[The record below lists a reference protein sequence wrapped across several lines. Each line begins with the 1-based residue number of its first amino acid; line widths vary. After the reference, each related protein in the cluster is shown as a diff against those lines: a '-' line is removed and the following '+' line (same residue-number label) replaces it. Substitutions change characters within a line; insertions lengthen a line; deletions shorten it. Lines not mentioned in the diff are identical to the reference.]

1 MLIVAINYLYA
12 DPDLNSHLD
21 GTGSWTRL
29 DSKIKIYLY
38 ILQKK
43 RSSSFSCI
51 SFALR
56 QILFDQTKKLIVE
69 NSVSIMIWVLQN
81 YLNPTGSRSATQFTV
96 TVPSVLFL
104 LVRNYYG
111 TIGGSKFFF
120 LVFKKIELRPR
131 DFRSIFLL
139 INPLWAS
146 VTEPH
151 TF

>member
-56 QILFDQTKKLIVE
+56 QI
-69 NSVSIMIWVLQN
+69 
-81 YLNPTGSRSATQFTV
+81 
-96 TVPSVLFL
+96 
-104 LVRNYYG
+104 
-111 TIGGSKFFF
+111 
-120 LVFKKIELRPR
+120 ELRPR